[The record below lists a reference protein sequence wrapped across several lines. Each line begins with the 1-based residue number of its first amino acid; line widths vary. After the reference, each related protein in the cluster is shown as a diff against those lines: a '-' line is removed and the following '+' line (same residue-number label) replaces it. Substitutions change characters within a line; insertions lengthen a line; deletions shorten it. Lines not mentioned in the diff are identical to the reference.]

1 MSEVRAEQ
9 ILDAALDIIG
19 KQGSHR
25 VTLEGVGK
33 RVGLTKSAIY
43 HYFANKQDMVRALI
57 MREGTRM
64 MTALERAAE
73 HTADPATKLRAIL
86 RARAEFLSREGGPL
100 TWSLETALDI
110 EPIAREVIPVLRGA
124 EQDLYASVLRQGNA
138 NGKLTVAN
146 PDAAAKMLSNCLH
159 GFDQGT
165 VYTRNPRAK
174 KEQLD
179 ALLQMV
185 LEGFLARG
193 K

>member
-43 HYFANKQDMVRALI
+43 HYFASKQDMVRALI
-57 MREGTRM
+57 LREGTRM

-86 RARAEFLSREGGPL
+86 RARAEYLSRMGGPL

-110 EPIAREVIPVLRGA
+110 ESIIREVIPVLRGA
-124 EQDLYASVLRQGNA
+124 EQDLYASVLRQGKA
-138 NGKLTVAN
+138 NGSLAVAN
-146 PDAAAKMLSNCLH
+146 PEAAAKMLGNCLY

-165 VYTRNPRAK
+165 MYTRNAKAK

-185 LEGFLARG
+185 VEGFLARG